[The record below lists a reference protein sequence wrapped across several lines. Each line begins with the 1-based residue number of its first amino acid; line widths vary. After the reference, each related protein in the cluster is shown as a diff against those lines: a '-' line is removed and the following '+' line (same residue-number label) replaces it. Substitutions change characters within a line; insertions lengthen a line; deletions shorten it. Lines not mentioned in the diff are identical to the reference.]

1 MSTETEPETGVSTAA
16 PARSGS
22 STGAGDARAARPL
35 TALTLAMFKGFVRD
49 RMTLFWAIAFPLM
62 FLVLFGGIFTDQGQA
77 EPADVIVVGDVSVI
91 DDAPPEAREGI
102 DRAIAITREDDLDA
116 ALEKVRD
123 GDATAV
129 VTEEGG
135 EVTVR
140 YSAADAVAGAQIQG
154 VMQAIVQQANTAVYQ
169 QSTGEPPSFSFSAS
183 QVEDDSLEAIQYVTP
198 SLLGWA
204 VAMSATFGAAA
215 NLVMWRK
222 SGLLRRLRLAPVRT
236 SSVVLARVG
245 VSLVIAVVQAVI
257 FVGLGVGAFG
267 LQLSGW
273 WPLMV
278 PLLLAGTL
286 AFLSIGMLAG
296 AVSRTE
302 EGAIGLANFIVL
314 PMAFLSGSFFP
325 LDGAPAW
332 LRVVSNGLPLKH
344 LNQGMLDVMVREQ
357 GPSAI
362 VLPILI
368 LLGFAAVF
376 ATVSARLFRW
386 EA

>member
-1 MSTETEPETGVSTAA
+1 MSTSTSTSTGPGSRTEP
-16 PARSGS
+16 
-22 STGAGDARAARPL
+22 STGAGDAKAARPL
-35 TALTLAMFKGFVRD
+35 KALTIAMFKGFVRD

-62 FLVLFGGIFTDQGQA
+62 FLVLFGGIFTSQDDRDLA
-77 EPADVIVVGDVSVI
+77 EVIVVGDVSVI
-91 DDAPPEAREGI
+91 DDAPDEAQKSIEQSI
-102 DRAIAITREDDLDA
+102 DITRSDDLDA

-123 GDATAV
+123 GDADAV
-129 VTEEGG
+129 VTEEAG
-135 EVTVR
+135 EVTVH

-154 VMQAIVQQANTAVYQ
+154 VVQAIVQQANTAVYQ
-169 QSTGEPPSFSFSAS
+169 QSTGEPPTFTFAAS
-183 QVEDDSLEAIQYVTP
+183 QVEDESLQQIQYVTP
-198 SLLGWA
+198 SLLGWS

-245 VSLVIAVVQAVI
+245 VSLVIAIVQAVI

-278 PLLLAGTL
+278 PLLLTGTL

-296 AVSRTE
+296 AVSKTE

>member
-1 MSTETEPETGVSTAA
+1 MSTETEPETGTSTAA
-16 PARSGS
+16 PDRSGS

-35 TALTLAMFKGFVRD
+35 KALTLAMFKGFVRD

-62 FLVLFGGIFTDQGQA
+62 FLVLFGGIFTDQGQSR
-77 EPADVIVVGDVSVI
+77 PADVIVVGDVSVI
-91 DDAPPEAREGI
+91 DDAPTQAREAI

-116 ALEKVRD
+116 ALAKVRD

-169 QSTGEPPSFSFSAS
+169 QATGEPPAFTFTAS
-183 QVEDDSLEAIQYVTP
+183 QVEDESLQAIQYVTP

-245 VSLVIAVVQAVI
+245 VSLVIALVQAVI
-257 FVGLGVGAFG
+257 FIGLGVGAFG

-273 WPLMV
+273 WPLVV

-296 AVSRTE
+296 AVSKTE

-332 LRVVSNGLPLKH
+332 LRAVSNALPLKH

-362 VLPILI
+362 VLPIVI

-376 ATVSARLFRW
+376 ATISARLFRW